1 MEEAQGPHLYLVK
14 VAFGLARSLHSCG
27 EGGVV
32 AQHQQPP
39 LAAAVVTHHRL
50 HLQLQQSDHSSSLF
64 LHA

>member
-27 EGGVV
+27 EGGIV

-39 LAAAVVTHHRL
+39 LAAGVVTHHRL
-50 HLQLQQSDHSSSLF
+50 HLQLQQS
-64 LHA
+64 